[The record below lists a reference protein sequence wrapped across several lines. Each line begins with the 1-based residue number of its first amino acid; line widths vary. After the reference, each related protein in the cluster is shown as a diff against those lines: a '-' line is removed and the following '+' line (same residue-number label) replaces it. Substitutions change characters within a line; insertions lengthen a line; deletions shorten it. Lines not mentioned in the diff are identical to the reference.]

1 MHVFARRTMWYPE
14 NFSQH
19 FVNLEKESI
28 KSDADACL
36 YWKDIMWYSPNF
48 LNFNKESIKGYKNYY
63 GNLPLGH
70 IHQWLH
76 NQTGYSVFKDKQ
88 NNLNS
93 SINELQGKPTHWII

>member
-1 MHVFARRTMWYPE
+1 M
-14 NFSQH
+14 
-19 FVNLEKESI
+19 EKESI
-28 KSDADACL
+28 KSDADARL
-36 YWKDIMWYSPNF
+36 YWKDIMRYSPNF

-70 IHQWLH
+70 KHQWLH

-93 SINELQGKPTHWII
+93 SINELQGKPTH

>member
-1 MHVFARRTMWYPE
+1 M
-14 NFSQH
+14 
-19 FVNLEKESI
+19 
-28 KSDADACL
+28 
-36 YWKDIMWYSPNF
+36 
-48 LNFNKESIKGYKNYY
+48 GYKNYY

-93 SINELQGKPTHWII
+93 SINELQGKLTH